1 MRDAIQ
7 MAVVASIMV
16 VIAVADV
23 VAWRGAW
30 TRKGERSSI
39 ARERL
44 APLGITW
51 YRSLRRVPAR
61 TRRSEGSHTTMD
73 AVLPDPAT
81 PFEARVAQRLRA
93 TSPEEQLC
101 YMHGGGCSLH
111 PGATGARYT
120 PG

>member
-1 MRDAIQ
+1 MVMVVAV
-7 MAVVASIMV
+7 MAVVVSIMV
-16 VIAVADV
+16 VIAVAGV
-23 VAWRGAW
+23 LAWKGAW

-51 YRSLRRVPAR
+51 YRSLRRAPAR

-81 PFEARVAQRLRA
+81 PFGARVAHRLRA
-93 TSPEEQLC
+93 TSPEEQL
-101 YMHGGGCSLH
+101 LLQ
-111 PGATGARYT
+111 TGPWGRR
-120 PG
+120 PRLRFVDGQ